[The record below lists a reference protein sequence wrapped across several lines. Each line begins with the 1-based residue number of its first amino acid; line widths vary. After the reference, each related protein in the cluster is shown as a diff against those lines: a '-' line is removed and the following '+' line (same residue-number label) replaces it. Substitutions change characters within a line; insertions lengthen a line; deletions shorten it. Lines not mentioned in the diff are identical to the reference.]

1 MLNIQGTKLA
11 TASDKGTLIRI
22 FNSQDGNLLTELR
35 RGSQPA
41 TIYSINFRYL
51 KLNYKKG

>member
-1 MLNIQGTKLA
+1 MLNIQGTRLA

-22 FNSQDGNLLTELR
+22 FNAHNGSILTELR

-41 TIYSINFRYL
+41 TIYSINFR
-51 KLNYKKG
+51 